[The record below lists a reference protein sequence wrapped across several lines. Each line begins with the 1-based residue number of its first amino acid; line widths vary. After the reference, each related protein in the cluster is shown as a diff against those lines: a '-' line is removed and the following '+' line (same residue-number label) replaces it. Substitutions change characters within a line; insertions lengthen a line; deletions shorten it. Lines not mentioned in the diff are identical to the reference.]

1 MKLLLPSSGK
11 HSINEI
17 ESQHFI
23 VSPLVIEMQFC
34 FALVYPLEIKSHL
47 FLDNFSKHP
56 LVCAFHE
63 IRFAIKCAHYFHQ
76 SQFYQQSFSA
86 ITDCFQTILDGEI
99 FSKLNFMSNEC
110 DAMRC
115 DFTFTFILN
124 GKNIE
129 HCIKSQQII
138 QHELKFLLL
147 TKSFMTEPENNI
159 AKVNLHFAPYF
170 MLFVHMRIDS

>member
-99 FSKLNFMSNEC
+99 LSKLNFMSNEC
-110 DAMRC
+110 DAMRFYFYFYSKRKKYRTLHKITTNYPTWVEVSAFNEKFH
-115 DFTFTFILN
+115 DRT
-124 GKNIE
+124 GK
-129 HCIKSQQII
+129 
-138 QHELKFLLL
+138 
-147 TKSFMTEPENNI
+147 
-159 AKVNLHFAPYF
+159 
-170 MLFVHMRIDS
+170 